1 MSDRYITVIWLAV
14 CILSTYTTVWLYVML
29 ADDRNRQEY
38 FRTSTIFLSLLWCAI
53 GMIVAFAC
61 LFTHISKL

>member
-1 MSDRYITVIWLAV
+1 MSDRYITVIWLVV
-14 CILSTYTTVWLYVML
+14 CILSTYSTTWLYVLL
-29 ADDRNRQEY
+29 ADEPNRRDY
-38 FRTSTIFLSLLWCAI
+38 FRASTIFLSLLWCAI